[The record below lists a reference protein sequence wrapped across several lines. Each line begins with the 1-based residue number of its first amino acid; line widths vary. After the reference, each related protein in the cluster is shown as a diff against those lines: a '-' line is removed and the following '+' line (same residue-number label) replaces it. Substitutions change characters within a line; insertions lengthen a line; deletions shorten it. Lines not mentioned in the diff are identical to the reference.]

1 MKMVPGQVAAITG
14 GGSGIGRE
22 LALACATRGMAVAI
36 GDVEPDAA
44 RHTVELLVER
54 GVRAFAQR
62 VDVTDATQVE
72 AFAQRTFAE
81 FGACHLLCNNAGVLV
96 LGPLLDATRADWQWV
111 MDVNLY
117 GIVNGIAAFVPRM
130 LKMDSPAHILNSVSL
145 RGIAAGPSCGV
156 YAASKFAA
164 LGLTETLRLELADK
178 NIGVTALCPWSVD
191 TGIMTSERN
200 RPAHA
205 GGGLSQDAIDTL
217 KKSAP
222 GQNPITIAAERV
234 AAVALEAVEDNELYA
249 ITHPCAR
256 ELLEQRFSEIMG
268 SLERVRSRHPELP

>member
-1 MKMVPGQVAAITG
+1 MKIESGQVVAITG

-22 LALACATRGMAVAI
+22 LALACAARGMNIAI
-36 GDVEPDAA
+36 ADVELHAA
-44 RHTVELLVER
+44 EATVALLAER

-62 VDVTDATQVE
+62 VDVTDAAQVE
-72 AFAQRTFAE
+72 TFAARTFAE

-96 LGPLLDATRADWQWV
+96 LGPLLAATRADWQWV
-111 MDVNLY
+111 MDVNFFGVL
-117 GIVNGIAAFVPRM
+117 NGIEAFVPRM
-130 LKMDSPAHILNSVSL
+130 LAMNCAAHVLNSVSL

-200 RPAHA
+200 RPMQT
-205 GGGLSQDAIDTL
+205 GGGLAQDDIDTL
-217 KKSAP
+217 KKA
-222 GQNPITIAAERV
+222 GKNPITISADKV

-256 ELLEQRFSEIMG
+256 DLLEQRMTSMLQ
-268 SLERVRSRHPELP
+268 SLERVRQRHPELP

>member
-1 MKMVPGQVAAITG
+1 MKISSGQVAAITG

-22 LALACATRGMAVAI
+22 LALACAARGMAVAI
-36 GDVEPDAA
+36 GDVEPEAA
-44 RHTVELLVER
+44 QRTVELLAEQ
-54 GVRAFAQR
+54 GARAFAQR
-62 VDVTDATQVE
+62 VDVTDPAQVE

-96 LGPLLDATRADWQWV
+96 LGPLLEAARADWQWV
-111 MDVNLY
+111 MDVNLF

-130 LKMDSPAHILNSVSL
+130 LAMNTPAHVLNSVSL

-164 LGLTETLRLELADK
+164 LGLTETLRLELVDR

-200 RPAHA
+200 RPGHA
-205 GGGLSQDAIDTL
+205 TGGLSERDIETL
-217 KKSAP
+217 KTAGK
-222 GQNPITIAAERV
+222 NPITIAAAKV
-234 AAVALEAVEDNELYA
+234 AVVALEAVEDNELYA

-256 ELLEQRFSEIMG
+256 ELLERRFTEMME

>member
-1 MKMVPGQVAAITG
+1 MKIETGQVVAITG

-22 LALACATRGMAVAI
+22 LALACAARGMAVAVA
-36 GDVEPDAA
+36 DVELKAA
-44 RHTVELLVER
+44 QQTAALLVER
-54 GVRAFAQR
+54 GARAFAQQ
-62 VDVTDATQVE
+62 VDVTSAAQVE
-72 AFAQRTFAE
+72 AFAAHTFAE

-96 LGPLLDATRADWQWV
+96 LGPLLEARRADWEWV
-111 MDVNLY
+111 IDVNLF
-117 GIVNGIAAFVPRM
+117 GVINGIDAFVPRTLAM
-130 LKMDSPAHILNSVSL
+130 NSPAHVLNSVSL

-178 NIGVTALCPWSVD
+178 NIGVTALCPWSVN

-200 RPAHA
+200 RPSNA
-205 GGGLSQDAIDTL
+205 GGGLSEEDIETL

-222 GQNPITIAAERV
+222 GQNPITIEADQV
-234 AAVALEAVEDNELYA
+234 AQLALEAVEDNELYA

-256 ELLEQRFSEIMG
+256 EMLEQRFDAMLK
-268 SLERVRSRHPELP
+268 SLERVRLRHPELP

>member
-1 MKMVPGQVAAITG
+1 MKIQPGQVAAITG

-22 LALACATRGMAVAI
+22 LALACAARGMAVAI
-36 GDVEPDAA
+36 ADVEAQAA
-44 RHTVELLVER
+44 ERTAALLAQR
-54 GVRAFAQR
+54 GARVFAQR
-62 VDVTDATQVE
+62 VDVTDAAQVD
-72 AFAQRTFAE
+72 AFAARTFAE

-96 LGPLLDATRADWQWV
+96 LGPLLAATRADWQWV
-111 MDVNLY
+111 LDVNLY

-130 LKMDSPAHILNSVSL
+130 LAMAEAAHVLNSVSL

-200 RPAHA
+200 RPAHG
-205 GGGLSQDAIDTL
+205 GGGLAQQDIDTL
-217 KKSAP
+217 KQA
-222 GQNPITIAAERV
+222 GNNPITIGADQV
-234 AAVALEAVEDNELYA
+234 AMVALEAVEDDELYA

-256 ELLEQRFSEIMG
+256 DMLEQRSAAMLR
-268 SLERVRSRHPELP
+268 SLERVRQRHPELP